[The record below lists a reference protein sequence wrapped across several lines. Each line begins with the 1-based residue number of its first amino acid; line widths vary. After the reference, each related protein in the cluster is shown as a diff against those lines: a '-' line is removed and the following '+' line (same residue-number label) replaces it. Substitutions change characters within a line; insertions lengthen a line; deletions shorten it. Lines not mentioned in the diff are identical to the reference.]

1 MCSIGPGSFAR
12 GVDLYYKTE
21 EEFLFASADAM
32 RDEYKAIVDA
42 GIVLQIDDPSL
53 PDNWDMI
60 NPEPPLKEFK
70 KFEQVRMEALNHA
83 LRGLPADR
91 IRFHICWGS
100 WHGPHTTDIPLKD
113 IVDLVLSVN
122 AGAYSVEAGNV
133 RHEHEWRVWQDAKL
147 PDGKLLIPG
156 VVSHATNIVE
166 HPAGRGRP
174 HRALR
179 QGGRPRERHRRHRL
193 RARRPHPSTN
203 RLGQIAGA
211 RRRCQARDQRALGI
225 VGHVAGRLAGKV
237 ALISGA
243 GCIGPGWGN
252 GRAAAVLF
260 AREGAKVFAVDK
272 DADSMTETVARVGN
286 DGEIA
291 THVCDV
297 LDDAQVRDMTE
308 ACRKA
313 FGRIDILVNNVG
325 GSAAGGVAEMS
336 EETFDRQIDYNLKS
350 VFLACRHVIP
360 VMIAQGGGAIVNTA
374 SASGTRYTGA
384 PQIGYASAK
393 AAVIQFSRVTAVQ
406 YAGERHPREHGDSGP
421 DAHPHGGS
429 ASGQAAHRRRRRGL
443 AQIPRRPH
451 PARFHGGRARYGG
464 RRIIFGLR

>member
-1 MCSIGPGSFAR
+1 MRRCKADIDNLKKALAATGAEEGFMCSIGPGSFAR

-83 LRGLPADR
+83 LRGLPVDR

-133 RHEHEWRVWQDAKL
+133 RHEHEWRVWQDVKL

-166 HPAGRGRP
+166 HPQVVADRIVRYAKVVGRENVIAG
-174 HRALR
+174 
-179 QGGRPRERHRRHRL
+179 HRL

-225 VGHVAGRLAGKV
+225 VGNVTGRLGGKSSADQRRRLYRAG
-237 ALISGA
+237 L
-243 GCIGPGWGN
+243 
-252 GRAAAVLF
+252 
-260 AREGAKVFAVDK
+260 
-272 DADSMTETVARVGN
+272 
-286 DGEIA
+286 
-291 THVCDV
+291 
-297 LDDAQVRDMTE
+297 
-308 ACRKA
+308 
-313 FGRIDILVNNVG
+313 
-325 GSAAGGVAEMS
+325 
-336 EETFDRQIDYNLKS
+336 
-350 VFLACRHVIP
+350 
-360 VMIAQGGGAIVNTA
+360 
-374 SASGTRYTGA
+374 
-384 PQIGYASAK
+384 
-393 AAVIQFSRVTAVQ
+393 
-406 YAGERHPREHGDSGP
+406 
-421 DAHPHGGS
+421 
-429 ASGQAAHRRRRRGL
+429 GQRPRRRG
-443 AQIPRRPH
+443 AV
-451 PARFHGGRARYGG
+451 RAR
-464 RRIIFGLR
+464 RRQGFCRRQGSRIR